1 MTNQPGWPKT
11 DCGARMKHLPKHI
24 RPRYRYLA
32 VTFETSPDSQFGRRE
47 LQGALWECSRALLGD
62 TGSAQLDLR
71 VLGVDKARA
80 EGSAVVRCRRAE
92 VDRARAVIT
101 CLSAVSGTPMRP
113 TVRGVSGTVRGCEE
127 KYLSRAT
134 GVSKERTVAFAN
146 ADRRAVSR
154 AARVDVRVG
163 GGYVGA
169 TNLDIQP

>member
-1 MTNQPGWPKT
+1 
-11 DCGARMKHLPKHI
+11 MKHLPKHL

-32 VTFETSPDSQFGRRE
+32 VTFETPPDSQLSRHD
-47 LQGALWECSRALLGD
+47 LQAALWESSRALLGD
-62 TGSAQLDLR
+62 AGSAQLDLR
-71 VLGVDKARA
+71 VLGVNQAGA
-80 EGSAVVRCRRAE
+80 EGSAVIRCRRNE
-92 VDRARAVIT
+92 VDRARAVVT
-101 CLSAVSGTPMRP
+101 CLSSITGTPMRP

-134 GVSKERTVAFAN
+134 GYSEERTVAFAN

-163 GGYVGA
+163 SGYVGA